1 MFFFVTDV
9 SHRLR
14 PLPRELQAQVRHQA
28 GAGPARPLLRLRGG
42 HQGRSRR
49 EEKL

>member
-1 MFFFVTDV
+1 MFFVPDV

-14 PLPRELQAQVRHQA
+14 PLPRQLQAQVRHQA
-28 GAGPARPLLRLRGG
+28 GARPARPLLRLRRG
-42 HQGRSRR
+42 HQGRSWS